1 MSDYTDREITCKDCK
16 STFTFTAGEQEW
28 FADRQYTDPARCKP
42 CRDQRKA
49 QKEADGDGNGGGG
62 RRR

>member
-16 STFTFTAGEQEW
+16 TPFTFTAGEQQF
-28 FADRQYTDPARCKP
+28 FAERQFSDPVRCKP
-42 CRDQRKA
+42 CRDYRKA
-49 QKEADGDGNGGGG
+49 QKEADGGGDSSQ